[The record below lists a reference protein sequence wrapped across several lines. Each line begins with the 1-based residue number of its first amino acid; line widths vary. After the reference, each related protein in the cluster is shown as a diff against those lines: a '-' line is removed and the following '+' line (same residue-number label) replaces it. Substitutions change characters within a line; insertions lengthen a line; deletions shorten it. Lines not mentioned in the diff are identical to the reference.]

1 MRNIFQKIVGEIIN
15 DRMGVLSSNPA
26 IVSAALGS
34 GSSAGSS
41 VTSKFL
47 YVYGFA
53 NISRALTSFSLYLIN
68 NSSIL
73 DKFFSLAIME
83 NNQSALKRLKYLML
97 VVFDIMPTAF
107 ILVNCTLGSEE
118 KIINEIAKLSDVKEV
133 RGTYGVHDIFVK
145 VKSDN
150 TETMNHTITNKIRKV
165 PGITSTVT
173 LVVIE
178 EQGGKGDT

>member
-1 MRNIFQKIVGEIIN
+1 
-15 DRMGVLSSNPA
+15 
-26 IVSAALGS
+26 
-34 GSSAGSS
+34 
-41 VTSKFL
+41 
-47 YVYGFA
+47 
-53 NISRALTSFSLYLIN
+53 
-68 NSSIL
+68 
-73 DKFFSLAIME
+73 ME
-83 NNQSALKRLKYLML
+83 YNQSAWDSEKTKILNTCI
-97 VVFDIMPTAF
+97 FDIMPSAY

-118 KIINEIAKLSDVKEV
+118 KIINEISKLPDVKEV